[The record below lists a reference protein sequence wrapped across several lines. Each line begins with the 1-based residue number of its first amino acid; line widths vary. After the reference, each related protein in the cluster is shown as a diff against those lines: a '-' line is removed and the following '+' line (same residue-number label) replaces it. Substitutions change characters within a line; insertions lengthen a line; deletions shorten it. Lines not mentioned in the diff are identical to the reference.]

1 MAVRI
6 LNVSFGGK
14 SFTFERDTFMNT
26 TKIKNVNLVV
36 TKFLRQKIINVKLL
50 SNYLVQLD
58 LRRIT
63 STHFMNMKATKITKC
78 KS

>member
-1 MAVRI
+1 
-6 LNVSFGGK
+6 
-14 SFTFERDTFMNT
+14 MNT

-36 TKFLRQKIINVKLL
+36 TKFLRQKIINVKLA

-78 KS
+78 ESCVSHRRS

>member
-1 MAVRI
+1 
-6 LNVSFGGK
+6 
-14 SFTFERDTFMNT
+14 MNT

-36 TKFLRQKIINVKLL
+36 TKFLRQKIINVKLS

-63 STHFMNMKATKITKC
+63 STHFMNMKATKGRDHLESKMNDILGK
-78 KS
+78 